1 MTTNEPHPARLSAHA
16 DTMLR
21 GELAEQFGAICMRR
35 RADDEMEVLL
45 ITTRRTQGWIIPKGW
60 PIKGLKPHEVAE
72 REAWEEAGVK
82 GSVRESP
89 FGYHTYL
96 KVLDSENTMPS
107 MVQVHLLD
115 VKKMHDRFPE
125 AKQRTTEW
133 LSPSEAAL
141 RVREPELKGLIFL
154 DWWTIR
160 PSDIACMRSP
170 TDERG
175 PGVRFPRLQRPL
187 ASAAVNPS

>member
-1 MTTNEPHPARLSAHA
+1 LATAPLSVNGRFYCGKASRQIDAIFSLRGLMTTNEPHLARLSAHA

-35 RADDEMEVLL
+35 GADDEVEVLL
-45 ITTRRTQGWIIPKGW
+45 ITTRRTQRWIIPKGW

-89 FGYHTYL
+89 FGYYTYL

-141 RVREPELKGLIFL
+141 RVREPELKGLI
-154 DWWTIR
+154 
-160 PSDIACMRSP
+160 S
-170 TDERG
+170 
-175 PGVRFPRLQRPL
+175 RLVDYPAL
-187 ASAAVNPS
+187 